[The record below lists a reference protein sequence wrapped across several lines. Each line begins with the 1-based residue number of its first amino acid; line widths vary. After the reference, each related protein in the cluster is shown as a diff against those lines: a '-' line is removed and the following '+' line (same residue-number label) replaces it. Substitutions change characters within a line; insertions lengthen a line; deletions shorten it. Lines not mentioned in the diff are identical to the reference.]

1 MKQPVLSV
9 ILITCNAAQDLARCL
24 ESVNWVDEII
34 IFDSGSTDETLTIA
48 RRYTPHIFSTD
59 WPGFGLQKN
68 RARQQAQG
76 RWILSI
82 DADEVLS
89 PELIKEIQRCIAE
102 DDPTVQQAYAIR
114 RESFFCGKRIR
125 YGDWGKDW
133 VVRLFLND
141 AQIQFTPAQV
151 HERLTGYTQVQRL
164 TYPMFHYTVNTLE
177 QMIDKLNRY
186 SSLGAQSAQQQGKK
200 SNLLKAVAHGL
211 WRFVRGYI
219 LRFGF
224 LDGQAGFVLAT
235 LNASEAF
242 YRYLK
247 LIYF

>member
-9 ILITCNAAQDLARCL
+9 ILITYNAAQDLVRCL
-24 ESVNWVDEII
+24 ESVKWADEII
-34 IFDSGSTDETLTIA
+34 IFDSGSTDETLTLA

-68 RARQQAQG
+68 RVRQHARG

-82 DADEVLS
+82 DADEALS
-89 PELIKEIQRCIAE
+89 PALIKEIQHRIVE
-102 DDPTVQQAYAIR
+102 EPEITQTVYAIR

-133 VVRLFLND
+133 VVRLFPND
-141 AQIQFTPAQV
+141 PHIQFTSAKV
-151 HERLTGYTQVQRL
+151 HERLIGYTQVRRL
-164 TYPMFHYTVNTLE
+164 KHPMFHDTVKTLE
-177 QMIDKLNRY
+177 QMIAKINVY

-200 SNLLKAVAHGL
+200 SNLSKAILHGL
-211 WRFVRGYI
+211 WRFIRGYI

-224 LDGQAGFVLAT
+224 LDGQAGFILAT